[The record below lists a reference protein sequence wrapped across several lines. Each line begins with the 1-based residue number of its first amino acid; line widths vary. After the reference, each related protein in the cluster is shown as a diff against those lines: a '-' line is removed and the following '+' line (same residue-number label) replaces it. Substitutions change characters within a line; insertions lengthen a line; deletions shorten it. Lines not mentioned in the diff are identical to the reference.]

1 MDQAALRRRRERL
14 RQRARSAG
22 IPWTAPWSELPEKA
36 RRALLHGGSFGGERF
51 EGTIPYLEELTS
63 KKYKAYVRFFLRQ
76 YQSYRE
82 CPDCGSRLRPEAAWI
97 EVGGQPIT
105 EIVRW
110 PLPDL
115 ARWLEGLGPVAAP
128 VEILA
133 PILRELSRR
142 VGLLLEVGLEYLTL
156 DRLTRSLSGG
166 EAQRIGIANALGSP
180 LTDGVYVL
188 DEPSVGLRARDI
200 GRIVRLLRDLT
211 RRGNTVLVVEHDLD
225 VVRAADRVV
234 ELGPGSG
241 PRADMVFAGTP
252 AELVASATRT
262 GAWLRGEARLPERK
276 RRDPAGP
283 WLEIRGARAHN
294 LKDVDVAIPLRAL
307 TAVSGVSDPEVDARP
322 RRPLP
327 GARRAHGRRRDAR
340 TSRRGSGEHDEIAG
354 VEWLAGLLVD
364 QSPIG
369 RTPRSNPVTYVK
381 AFDPIR
387 KLFAESPAARRRGF
401 GRAISPST
409 RRKGAA
415 PSAAATVTSG
425 SRCTSSRTCSSRA
438 DPVMAGDFAPRCW
451 PWNGGVARSPTCS
464 R

>member
-22 IPWTAPWSELPEKA
+22 IPWTAPWSELPENA

-51 EGTIPYLEELTS
+51 EGAIPYLEELTS

-82 CPDCGSRLRPEAAWI
+82 CPDCGGSRLRPEAAWI

-115 ARWLEGLGPVAAP
+115 ARWLEGLGPGAAP

-188 DEPSVGLRARDI
+188 DEPSVGLRARDT

-241 PRADMVFAGTP
+241 AEGGRMVFAGTP
-252 AELVASATRT
+252 AELAASATRT
-262 GAWLRGEARLPERK
+262 GAWLGAKRGCRSASGGIPQGHGSRS
-276 RRDPAGP
+276 A
-283 WLEIRGARAHN
+283 ARA
-294 LKDVDVAIPLRAL
+294 P
-307 TAVSGVSDPEVDARP
+307 T
-322 RRPLP
+322 
-327 GARRAHGRRRDAR
+327 
-340 TSRRGSGEHDEIAG
+340 TSRTWTS
-354 VEWLAGLLVD
+354 
-364 QSPIG
+364 
-369 RTPRSNPVTYVK
+369 RS
-381 AFDPIR
+381 R
-387 KLFAESPAARRRGF
+387 SAR
-401 GRAISPST
+401 
-409 RRKGAA
+409 
-415 PSAAATVTSG
+415 
-425 SRCTSSRTCSSRA
+425 
-438 DPVMAGDFAPRCW
+438 
-451 PWNGGVARSPTCS
+451 
-464 R
+464 